1 MKSFG
6 SFARHANRGIAWAP
20 ATGLAMAELVMDGQ
34 STSVDLSPFDP
45 TRYTPASSKRGSRGR
60 KQRGM
65 DVGEQW

>member
-1 MKSFG
+1 LCQP
-6 SFARHANRGIAWAP
+6 RGIAWAP
-20 ATGLAMAELVMDGQ
+20 ATGLAMAELVMDGH

-45 TRYTPASSKRGSRGR
+45 TRYTPAASKRGSRGR